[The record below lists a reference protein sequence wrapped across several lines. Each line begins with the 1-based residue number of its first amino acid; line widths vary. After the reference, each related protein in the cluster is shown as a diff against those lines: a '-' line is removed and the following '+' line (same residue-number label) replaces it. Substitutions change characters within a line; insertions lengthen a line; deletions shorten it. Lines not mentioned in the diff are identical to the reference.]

1 MAGRNSAGKRKTL
14 YGRYDDYGH
23 SGGSSGGD
31 SVGGTEVVGRSVRL
45 SDIPVARNIRHGG
58 RNPRRKADP
67 TPVSAQA
74 DTGNGGQCP
83 GETAAADSEKD
94 AEVCFGRVIG
104 ISADAD
110 GETVIVSV
118 EAAGDG
124 GTPVR
129 RRIPLMPEQYVSLG
143 VHTGTLSEEEI
154 ERLERAGR
162 LCLAIRKAA
171 ELLQYGGMSGRTL
184 VSKMTAR
191 GIDRTVAEE
200 AADWLTGRGLLR
212 EGDSARARAVE
223 GARKGWGPRRIR
235 QDLTAHGYP
244 SEIADAAMD
253 MLNDP
258 DDPAYTDF
266 DAACRSVLRVKLRGN
281 AALLEDRSSRARLTA
296 AMMRLGYDADR
307 IRRAMSDAAYGKNS

>member
-14 YGRYDDYGH
+14 YGRYDDYG
-23 SGGSSGGD
+23 SPDGD
-31 SVGGTEVVGRSVRL
+31 SGGGTEAVGRSVRL
-45 SDIPVARNIRHGG
+45 SDIPVARNTRHGG
-58 RNPRRKADP
+58 RNPLRKADP
-67 TPVSAQA
+67 IPVSAQA
-74 DTGNGGQCP
+74 DTGSDGQCP
-83 GETAAADSEKD
+83 GKTAVVDAIKD
-94 AEVCFGRVIG
+94 AEACFGRVIG
-104 ISADAD
+104 VSADAD

-118 EAAGDG
+118 ETAGDG
-124 GTPVR
+124 ETSVR
-129 RRIPLMPEQYVSLG
+129 RRIPLMAEQYVSLG
-143 VHTGTLSEEEI
+143 VHTGMLSEEEA
-154 ERLERAGR
+154 ERLEHAGR

-171 ELLQYGGMSGRTL
+171 EFLQYGGMSGRTL
-184 VSKMTAR
+184 VRKMTAR

-212 EGDSARARAVE
+212 EDDSARARAVE
-223 GARKGWGPRRIR
+223 GVRKGWGPRRIR

-244 SEIADAAMD
+244 PEIADAAMD

-266 DAACRSVLRVKLRGN
+266 DAACRDVLRLKLRGN
-281 AALLEDRSSRARLTA
+281 AALLADRSSRARLTA